1 MKLPVGWSRV
11 TFLGLLVLSL
21 GLALIPVHSGNAQ
34 VQKVLR
40 VGLAEDPDILDPTLA
55 RTFVGRIVFASLC
68 DKLYDIDPNLNIV
81 PQLATSLPQL
91 ADDGKTLTITLRQ
104 GVKFHDGTDFNAEA
118 AKFNLERHATLPG
131 SQRKSDIASLDK
143 VEVVDPVTIRLT
155 LQNPFSPFLAQLT
168 DRAGMMVSPK
178 AAQALGEKFGT
189 QPVCAGPLKFK
200 ERVAQ
205 DRIVLERFADYW
217 DKDKVFIDQVI
228 FKIIIDPS
236 VRLANLKAGELDL
249 FERVRPT
256 DLAEVRKDPN
266 VVLSAIVGLG
276 YQGITINIA
285 NSDGLGKPPKP
296 VNTPLAKDP
305 RVRQALELSID
316 RKVLNDVINNGE
328 FVPACLPIPTVSTFY
343 PKAIQCAERDVAKAK
358 QLLAQAGVPTPVKF
372 TLMTT
377 NAPDAIR
384 TGEVIKAMAAE
395 AGFDITLNP
404 VEFATALNLQ
414 DAGKSEAFLIGWSGR
429 IDPDGNIYNFHTCG
443 ASQNVTSVCDTA
455 IDDVLKQT
463 CAVADNAQR
472 AALYAQVMDM
482 QAPPERSLLTRRN
495 VIYLWHPVNLVALH
509 KKVTG
514 FVAVPDGL
522 LRLQGVRF
530 GE

>member
-1 MKLPVGWSRV
+1 MRLLVSWSRCTV
-11 TFLGLLVLSL
+11 LGLLVMSL
-21 GLALIPVHSGNAQ
+21 GLTLTPTPSGHAQ
-34 VQKVLR
+34 TPKVLR

-81 PQLATSLPQL
+81 PQLAASLPQR
-91 ADDGKTLTITLRQ
+91 AADGKTLMIPLRQ
-104 GVKFHDGTDFNAEA
+104 GVKFHDGTEFNAEA
-118 AKFNLERHATLPG
+118 AKFSLERHANLPG

-143 VEVVDPVTIRLT
+143 VEVVDPFTIRLT
-155 LQNPFSPFLAQLT
+155 LHNPFAPFLAQLT
-168 DRAGMMVSPK
+168 DRAGMMVSPQ
-178 AAQALGEKFGT
+178 AVQALGEKFGT
-189 QPVCAGPLKFK
+189 QPVCAGPFKFK

-205 DRIVLERFADYW
+205 DRIVLERFAESW
-217 DKDKVFIDQVI
+217 ERDKAFVDQIV
-228 FKIIIDPS
+228 FKIIVDPS
-236 VRLANLKAGELDL
+236 VRLANFKAGELDL

-266 VVLSAIVGLG
+266 VVLSSVVGLG
-276 YQGITINIA
+276 YQSITINIA
-285 NSDGLGKPPKP
+285 NSDGVGKAPRP

-305 RVRQALELSID
+305 RVREALELSID
-316 RKVLNDVINNGE
+316 RKILNDVISNGE
-328 FVPACLPIPTVSTFY
+328 FVPDCLPIPTVSAFY
-343 PKAIQCAERDVAKAK
+343 PQGMKCAERDVNKAK

-395 AGFDITLNP
+395 AGFEVTINP

-414 DAGKSEAFLIGWSGR
+414 DAGKYEALLIGWSGR

-443 ASQNVTSVCDTA
+443 ASQNVTGVCDQA
-455 IDDVLKQT
+455 IDALLKQT
-463 CAVADNAQR
+463 RAVDDRAQR
-472 AALYAQVMDM
+472 AALYAQVMDL
-482 QAPPERSLLTRRN
+482 QAPLQRSFLTRRN
-495 VIYLWHPVNLVALH
+495 LMYLWHGVNFVALH

-522 LRLQGVRF
+522 LRFQGVKV
-530 GE
+530 GQ